1 MLKDLLVHEGGFVVS
16 AELVLV
22 ATIVVL
28 GVIVGLSEVQHAVNA
43 ELNDVGDAIG
53 SLNQS
58 YYYSGF
64 SKRDR
69 WIGWGLHA
77 FTNGSFF
84 TDVTDVCDY
93 NQCDIACDS
102 PVAEGPKRGGA
113 VCDRISGGSTCD
125 QMSGG
130 GYSGAVHGQ
139 APAGFHGE
147 VRQSYGHPAGEYAV
161 PAHPQPEAHES
172 GTPQQP

>member
-1 MLKDLLVHEGGFVVS
+1 MLKDLLVNEGGFVVS

-58 YYYSGF
+58 YYFSGF

-77 FTNGSFF
+77 FTNGSYF
-84 TDVTDVCDY
+84 TDVADACDY

-102 PVAEGPKRGGA
+102 PVQEGPKRGGA
-113 VCDRISGGSTCD
+113 SCDRIYSGGACD
-125 QMSGG
+125 QVSGG
-130 GYSGAVHGQ
+130 GTVHGH

-147 VRQSYGHPAGEYAV
+147 IQHRHGQHGEEHAA
-161 PAHPQPEAHES
+161 PAHPQPEATES
-172 GTPQQP
+172 IAPPQL